1 MRYTSSHHVANI
13 ISTGQTGKNI
23 FTYCKSLSFILE
35 FFKQN
40 LVLNNE
46 IVFITPKI
54 CIWKLFD
61 DVIPPPAQQTETK
74 KNKKRT
80 FYKQIVILL
89 HFIKLLGYFLLLWV
103 FLVL

>member
-46 IVFITPKI
+46 IVFITLKI

-74 KNKKRT
+74 KTKKERFINKLLYSR
-80 FYKQIVILL
+80 ILL
-89 HFIKLLGYFLLLWV
+89 SSWAIFCYYGYF
-103 FLVL
+103 

>member
-54 CIWKLFD
+54 CIWKLSD
-61 DVIPPPAQQTETK
+61 DVIPPPAQQTETIKTK
-74 KNKKRT
+74 KERFINKLLCSR
-80 FYKQIVILL
+80 ILL
-89 HFIKLLGYFLLLWV
+89 SSWAIFCSYGYF
-103 FLVL
+103 